1 MGEIFL
7 NGKSRKK
14 MDKFVIDTYKKA
26 KKKIVDKY
34 KIIVEMYF
42 SFL

>member
-26 KKKIVDKY
+26 KKKNR
-34 KIIVEMYF
+34 
-42 SFL
+42 